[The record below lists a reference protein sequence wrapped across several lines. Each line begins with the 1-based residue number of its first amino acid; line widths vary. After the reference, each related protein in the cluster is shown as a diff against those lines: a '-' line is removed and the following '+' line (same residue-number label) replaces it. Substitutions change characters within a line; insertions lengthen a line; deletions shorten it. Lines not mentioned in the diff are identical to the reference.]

1 MEKRVVIT
9 ASAAI
14 TPIGHHKD
22 EIIDSLVN
30 EKSGVKELRD
40 DNLLTD
46 HIASKVFGTVSYPS
60 NLILSVNIAKPWA
73 RLHTMPARCKRGP

>member
-9 ASAAI
+9 ASSAI

-22 EIIDSLVN
+22 EVIDSLVN
-30 EKSGVKELRD
+30 GKSGVKELRD

-46 HIASKVFGTVSYPS
+46 HVASKVFGTVSCPIEFD
-60 NLILSVNIAKPWA
+60 N
-73 RLHTMPARCKRGP
+73 